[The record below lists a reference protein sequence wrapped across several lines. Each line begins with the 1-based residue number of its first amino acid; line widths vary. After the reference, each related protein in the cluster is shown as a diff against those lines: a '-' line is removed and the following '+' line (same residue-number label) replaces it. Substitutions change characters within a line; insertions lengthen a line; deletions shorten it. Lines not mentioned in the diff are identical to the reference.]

1 MNVEGKMARGILLV
15 LLVVLMGVGFSLVA
29 HAGEA
34 TGKPQTQSEKSAPAL
49 EPQPEKKAMLDLKMS
64 SEKTVAV
71 ELTNSVPVRGVQ
83 FIVSGVN
90 ITEVRATKRT
100 TGFLTKFNEKN
111 GAVIV
116 ISTSEERIAPGK
128 GSIAEI
134 VCDKP
139 GSAKLSEVRMA
150 GSNREPL

>member
-1 MNVEGKMARGILLV
+1 MEGKMARGIWLI
-15 LLVVLMGVGFSLVA
+15 LLVVLMGAGFSLIA
-29 HAGEA
+29 HAQQA
-34 TGKPQTQSEKSAPAL
+34 SVTSPKEKSAPAL
-49 EPQPEKKAMLDLKMS
+49 ELQPQPEKKATLDLKVS

-83 FIVSGVN
+83 FIVSGIN

-100 TGFLTKFNEKN
+100 TGFLAKFNEKN

-116 ISTSEERIAPGK
+116 ISASEERIAPGK

-139 GSAKLSEVRMA
+139 GSAKLSEVSIA

>member
-1 MNVEGKMARGILLV
+1 MNVEGKMARGICLILLV
-15 LLVVLMGVGFSLVA
+15 ALMGAGFSLIA
-29 HAGEA
+29 HAQQA
-34 TGKPQTQSEKSAPAL
+34 SVTSPKEKSAPAL
-49 EPQPEKKAMLDLKMS
+49 EPQPEKKATLDLKVS

-71 ELTNSVPVRGVQ
+71 ELINSVPVRGVQ
-83 FIVSGVN
+83 FIVSGIN
-90 ITEVRATKRT
+90 ITEVRATNRT
-100 TGFLTKFNEKN
+100 TGFLAKFNEKN

-150 GSNREPL
+150 GG